1 MSVALRTALTTLL
14 GWMAI
19 ALAGAGYLHA
29 ASQEASNA
37 VPQAASHY
45 SAVLNR
51 YCITCHNEKLK
62 TADLVLSKLDIA
74 NPGADAPVWEKVAR
88 KLRIGQMPPA
98 GMPRPEQ
105 AFYDD
110 FAAYL
115 ETALDRAAAAKPNP
129 GRPAVHRLNRAEYT
143 NAVRDLLATNIDG
156 ASLLPAD
163 DASRGFDNIADIL
176 SVSPL
181 LVERYMSAAR
191 KISRL
196 AVGDPNVRPFTAE
209 YNVSR
214 RLVQDD
220 RMSEDLPF
228 GSFGGTAIRHHF
240 PLDGEYLIKVRLQR
254 NNDNY
259 IRGLGEPHQLDVRL
273 DGARLQL
280 FTIGGEHKGRSGP
293 VYAFI
298 NKDYLGDPAQEKYE
312 FSADA
317 GLEVRFQ
324 AKAGTRLVG
333 VAFLNQPSEP
343 EGKLMPRQFY
353 DDLLSF
359 KGGDPAVDNVSISGP
374 FNPKGLGDTPSRR
387 KIFVCNPAGT
397 VIADEEPCAKRV
409 LSTLARRAYRRPVTE
424 ADVLTLLQFYKVGRS
439 QGGFEAGIGTAI
451 QGILVSPEF
460 LFRMERDP
468 ERDTGSNAGN
478 VAPGTAYPVSDLD
491 IASRLSFFLWSS
503 IPDDQ
508 LLDLAERGKLS
519 DPAVLEQQV
528 IRMLAD
534 SRSKALVGNFTE
546 QWLGLRKLGT
556 VSPDP
561 KVFPDFDDNLREAL
575 QQETKLFAE
584 SIAREDRSVLDFLRA
599 DYTFL
604 NERLARHYGIQK
616 VYGSGF
622 RRVTLADD
630 ARKGLLGQGSILTAT
645 SYANRT
651 SPTLRGKWVL
661 ENILGTPPP
670 PPPPN
675 VPSLKEENGGNNRVL
690 TMRERLEQHRVNPS
704 CAVCHTRM
712 DPLGF
717 ALDNFDAIGRWR
729 TTEGATPVDSSGTLP
744 DGAKFQ
750 GPSGLRQI
758 LLSRREQFVRTVTE
772 KLLMYALGRGLE
784 YTDEP
789 AVRGIMRAAAP
800 SDYRWSSLVLGIAK
814 STPFQMRRSSE
825 P

>member
-1 MSVALRTALTTLL
+1 
-14 GWMAI
+14 MAI
-19 ALAGAGYLHA
+19 ALPGAGYLHA
-29 ASQEASNA
+29 ASQETSNA
-37 VPQAASHY
+37 APQAASQY

-62 TADLVLSKLDIA
+62 TAELVLSKLDIA

-88 KLRIGQMPPA
+88 KLRTGQMPPA

-105 AFYDD
+105 AFYGD

-115 ETALDRAAAAKPNP
+115 ETALDRAAAAKPDP

-143 NAVRDLLATNIDG
+143 NAVRDLLATDIDG

-196 AVGDPNVRPFTAE
+196 AVGDPDVRPFTTE

-214 RLVQDD
+214 RLVQNG

-228 GSFGGTAIRHHF
+228 GSRGGTAIRHHF
-240 PLDGEYLIKVRLQR
+240 PLDGEYLIQVRLQR

-280 FTIGGEHKGRSGP
+280 FTIGGEHQGRSSP
-293 VYAFI
+293 VYSFI
-298 NKDYLGDPAQEKYE
+298 NKDYLGDPEQENYE

-324 AKAGTRLVG
+324 AKAGVRLVG

-343 EGKLMPRQFY
+343 EGELMPRQFY
-353 DDLLSF
+353 DELLSF
-359 KGGDPAVDNVSISGP
+359 KGGDPAVDNISISGP
-374 FNPKGLGDTPSRR
+374 FHPKGLGDTPSRR
-387 KIFVCNPAGT
+387 KIFVCSPAG
-397 VIADEEPCAKRV
+397 IADEEPCAKKI

-424 ADVLTLLQFYKVGRS
+424 ADVLTLLQFYQVGRS
-439 QGGFEAGIGTAI
+439 PGGFEAGIGTAI

-468 ERDTGSNAGN
+468 ERSNEK
-478 VAPGTAYPVSDLD
+478 VAPGTAYPVSNLEL
-491 IASRLSFFLWSS
+491 ASRLSFFLWSS

-508 LLDLAERGKLS
+508 LLGLAERGKLS

-528 IRMLAD
+528 MRMLAD

-584 SIAREDRSVLDFLRA
+584 SIAREDR
-599 DYTFL
+599 
-604 NERLARHYGIQK
+604 
-616 VYGSGF
+616 
-622 RRVTLADD
+622 
-630 ARKGLLGQGSILTAT
+630 
-645 SYANRT
+645 
-651 SPTLRGKWVL
+651 
-661 ENILGTPPP
+661 
-670 PPPPN
+670 
-675 VPSLKEENGGNNRVL
+675 
-690 TMRERLEQHRVNPS
+690 
-704 CAVCHTRM
+704 
-712 DPLGF
+712 
-717 ALDNFDAIGRWR
+717 
-729 TTEGATPVDSSGTLP
+729 
-744 DGAKFQ
+744 
-750 GPSGLRQI
+750 
-758 LLSRREQFVRTVTE
+758 
-772 KLLMYALGRGLE
+772 
-784 YTDEP
+784 
-789 AVRGIMRAAAP
+789 
-800 SDYRWSSLVLGIAK
+800 
-814 STPFQMRRSSE
+814 
-825 P
+825 

>member
-1 MSVALRTALTTLL
+1 MYSVLTTLLL

-19 ALAGAGYLHA
+19 ALAGVGYLQA
-29 ASQEASNA
+29 TPQEASDA
-37 VPQAASHY
+37 APQPASQY

-62 TADLVLSKLDIA
+62 TAELVLSKLDIA

-88 KLRIGQMPPA
+88 KLRTRQMPPA

-143 NAVRDLLATNIDG
+143 NAVRDLLATDIDG
-156 ASLLPAD
+156 ASLLPANE
-163 DASRGFDNIADIL
+163 ASRGFDNIADVL

-196 AVGDPNVRPFTAE
+196 AIGDPDVRPFTAE

-220 RMSEDLPF
+220 RMSDDLPF
-228 GSFGGTAIRHHF
+228 GSRGGTAIRHYF
-240 PLDGEYLIKVRLQR
+240 PLDGEYVIKIRLQR

-273 DGARLQL
+273 DGARLKL

-298 NKDYLGDPAQEKYE
+298 NKDYLGDPEQEKYE

-324 AKAGTRLVG
+324 AKAGARLVG
-333 VAFLNQPSEP
+333 VAFLKQSSEP
-343 EGKLMPRQFY
+343 EGELVPRQFY
-353 DDLLSF
+353 DELLSF

-374 FNPKGLGDTPSRR
+374 YNAQGLGDTPSRR
-387 KIFVCNPAGT
+387 KIFVCSPA
-397 VIADEEPCAKRV
+397 VIPSGIAAEEPCAKKI

-424 ADVLTLLQFYKVGRS
+424 TDVLTLLQFYQVGRRT
-439 QGGFEAGIGTAI
+439 GGFEAGIGTAI
-451 QGILVSPEF
+451 QGILVGPEF
-460 LFRMERDP
+460 LFRIERDS
-468 ERDTGSNAGN
+468 EN
-478 VAPGTAYPVSDLD
+478 VAPGTAYPVSNLEL
-491 IASRLSFFLWSS
+491 ASRLSFFLWSS
-503 IPDDQ
+503 IPDDR
-508 LLDLAERGKLS
+508 LLELAERGKLS

-528 IRMLAD
+528 MRMLAD
-534 SRSKALVGNFTE
+534 SRSKTLAGNFTE
-546 QWLGLRKLGT
+546 QWLGLRKLAT

-561 KVFPDFDDNLREAL
+561 KVFPGFDENLREAL

-604 NERLARHYGIQK
+604 NERLARHYGIRN

-622 RRVTLADD
+622 RRVTLTDD
-630 ARKGLLGQGSILTAT
+630 ARKGLLGQGSILTVT

-651 SPTLRGKWVL
+651 APTLRGKWVL
-661 ENILGTPPP
+661 QKILGTPPP

-675 VPSLKEENGGNNRVL
+675 VPSLKEENGGNSRDL

-729 TTEGATPVDSSGTLP
+729 TTEGATPVDPSGTLP
-744 DGAKFQ
+744 DGAKFR
-750 GPSGLRQI
+750 GPAELRKI
-758 LLSRREQFVRTVTE
+758 LLSRHEQFVRTVTE

-789 AVRGIMRAAAP
+789 VVRAILRAAAP

-814 STPFQMRRSSE
+814 SMPFQMRRSRE